1 MDDLSSAISQI
12 LSNPESMNQLRA
24 AAAALGLDTSGG
36 PGPAQQQTTPPQQN
50 NPGGGGNMPDLS
62 ALAGLLSSLGGNNQQ
77 QQNQQQAPVI
87 DPKTLALIQGALTRL
102 NSNDPNV
109 ALLRALKP
117 HFSPARSSR
126 VDDAIRLIQLFSML
140 PILRDSG
147 ILGGLFGGS
156 SGGDNR

>member
-12 LSNPESMNQLRA
+12 LNNPESMNQLRA

-36 PGPAQQQTTPPQQN
+36 PGPAQQQTAPPQQN
-50 NPGGGGNMPDLS
+50 AGGGGNMPDLS
-62 ALAGLLSSLGGNNQQ
+62 ALAGLLGSLGGNNQQ
-77 QQNQQQAPVI
+77 QNQQQAPII
-87 DPKTLALIQGALTRL
+87 DPKTLALVQGALSRL

-117 HFSPARSSR
+117 HFSTARSTR

-140 PILRDSG
+140 PVLRDSG
-147 ILGGLFGGS
+147 ILGGLFGN